1 MLNQEL
7 LPFSKSLFEKLTN
20 SGGLYCVS
28 MYVPMYKKGKEQ
40 NDHLAQ
46 DNLKHCIKEV
56 TNKLKKHQLSENE
69 IKKYLNPIEKLLTNT
84 EMWRNPSNGLALF
97 LNKNGLTHY
106 KLPLNFKTQTYV
118 ANHFYLLPLLQIFH
132 NNGDYYVLELSQD
145 YVQLYEA
152 TKYGFNNLFVED
164 FAPTNLEN
172 AVGFDYKQKML
183 QFRSGQNAFTSGS
196 FHGHGEGKDDDK
208 KEIETFLRAINK
220 GINKLIIN
228 KKAPLIIAGTN
239 ALFNMYQQTNTY
251 PNLYK
256 TNISGDSEFKNKN
269 LLHANSWKLIK
280 SYFEIEQNEKINQFS
295 ELYHTPK
302 ISYDTSD
309 IILSSF
315 DGKIDTLFIERGK
328 DFFGAVNTESRNV
341 HIDSEREIQNG
352 SLVNSSAINTFLK
365 GGKVYV
371 LPKEKM
377 PIKGKILNAIYRF

>member
-152 TKYGFNNLFVED
+152 TKYGFNNLFVEN

-280 SYFEIEQNEKINQFS
+280 PYFEIEQNEKINQFS

>member
-97 LNKNGLTHY
+97 LNKNGLTHN

-280 SYFEIEQNEKINQFS
+280 PYFEIEQNEKINQFS

-315 DGKIDTLFIERGK
+315 DGKIDTLFIEKGK

>member
-97 LNKNGLTHY
+97 LNKNGLTHN

-280 SYFEIEQNEKINQFS
+280 PYFEIEQNEKINQFS

-302 ISYDTSD
+302 TSYDTSD

-315 DGKIDTLFIERGK
+315 DGKIDTLFIEKGK

>member
-280 SYFEIEQNEKINQFS
+280 PYFEIEQNEKINQFS

-302 ISYDTSD
+302 TSYDTSD

-315 DGKIDTLFIERGK
+315 DGKIDTLFIEKGK

>member
-280 SYFEIEQNEKINQFS
+280 PYFEIEQNEKINQFS

-315 DGKIDTLFIERGK
+315 DGKIDTLFIEKGK

>member
-280 SYFEIEQNEKINQFS
+280 PYFEIEQNEKINQFS

>member
-1 MLNQEL
+1 M
-7 LPFSKSLFEKLTN
+7 
-20 SGGLYCVS
+20 
-28 MYVPMYKKGKEQ
+28 
-40 NDHLAQ
+40 
-46 DNLKHCIKEV
+46 
-56 TNKLKKHQLSENE
+56 
-69 IKKYLNPIEKLLTNT
+69 
-84 EMWRNPSNGLALF
+84 
-97 LNKNGLTHY
+97 
-106 KLPLNFKTQTYV
+106 
-118 ANHFYLLPLLQIFH
+118 QIFH

-280 SYFEIEQNEKINQFS
+280 PYFEIEQNEKINQFS

-315 DGKIDTLFIERGK
+315 DGKIDTLFIEKGK